1 MHPTNWIWLGQT
13 RKWRFRSDLD
23 KIEIA
28 LPKEDGGD
36 YELVLQEGP
45 TMTQA
50 KAAAEEVRQ
59 DALAN
64 LSNWCHMQSY
74 KKVKS
79 MLTAETLTTS
89 LLDTTYQAAAKEF
102 MKKKRKSI
110 MELKKYTGSVQ
121 KKDSNKFKGWSDEG
135 KAFIVKM
142 MKELL

>member
-1 MHPTNWIWLGQT
+1 
-13 RKWRFRSDLD
+13 LD

-64 LSNWCHMQSY
+64 LSN
-74 KKVKS
+74 
-79 MLTAETLTTS
+79 
-89 LLDTTYQAAAKEF
+89 
-102 MKKKRKSI
+102 
-110 MELKKYTGSVQ
+110 
-121 KKDSNKFKGWSDEG
+121 
-135 KAFIVKM
+135 
-142 MKELL
+142 